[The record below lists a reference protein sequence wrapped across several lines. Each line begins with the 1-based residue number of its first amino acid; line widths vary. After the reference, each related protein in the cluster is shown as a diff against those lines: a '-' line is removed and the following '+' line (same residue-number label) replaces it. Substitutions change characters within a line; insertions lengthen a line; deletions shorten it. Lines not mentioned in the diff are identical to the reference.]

1 MTISRF
7 LRYFTSSCGLVGVSI
22 QIHDDG
28 WGMLLYYTV
37 LSNILVFSSLIFFII
52 YDFKKGM
59 RRLTQ
64 NSCVTRVVQT
74 MAILITGVI
83 YHILLAPITEPE
95 KFWTLRNFLVHYIVP
110 WGLVLDT
117 LIFDA
122 KKAYRL
128 REPIYWS
135 VVPLSYFAFALLNG
149 LVLKLPIPGAKD
161 SPFAYFFINVNKFG
175 WNKVLVNVLVISAG
189 YIAVG
194 YLLYLLKKFIG
205 RKPA

>member
-7 LRYFTSSCGLVGVSI
+7 YRILLALCGLVGVSI

-52 YDFKKGM
+52 YDFKKGDATTNTKLL
-59 RRLTQ
+59 RYKGG
-64 NSCVTRVVQT
+64 VT

-110 WGLVLDT
+110 WDWC
-117 LIFDA
+117 LIPSFSM
-122 KKAYRL
+122 L
-128 REPIYWS
+128 
-135 VVPLSYFAFALLNG
+135 
-149 LVLKLPIPGAKD
+149 
-161 SPFAYFFINVNKFG
+161 
-175 WNKVLVNVLVISAG
+175 
-189 YIAVG
+189 
-194 YLLYLLKKFIG
+194 
-205 RKPA
+205 RKPTVSVNQFTGQWSLCLTLPLPF